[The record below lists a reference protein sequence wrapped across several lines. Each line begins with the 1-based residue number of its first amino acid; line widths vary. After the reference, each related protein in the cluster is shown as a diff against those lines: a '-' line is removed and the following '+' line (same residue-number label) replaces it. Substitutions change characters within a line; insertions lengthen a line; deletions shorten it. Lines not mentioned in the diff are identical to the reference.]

1 MQPSI
6 EQTYPHVAY
15 WVTTQGWIEVGYD
28 EASRSFVRAL
38 DIGGMVWEGAPSYPS
53 LEDALRALDLALGA
67 WLQAAGMQHPNRP
80 AT

>member
-38 DIGGMVWEGAPSYPS
+38 DIGGMVWEGAPSYPRACYELNVES
-53 LEDALRALDLALGA
+53 LNHARIGDQDSGNSAS
-67 WLQAAGMQHPNRP
+67 
-80 AT
+80 